1 MIHMIGVHSAC
12 CEVSALQGGL
22 SQDGYVL
29 SP

>member
-1 MIHMIGVHSAC
+1 MIHMIGVHSA